1 MLPNQERIETEVKNH
16 KKSAWVRWEGIIAT
30 GIGTNPF
37 ISRGLQ
43 EDELAS
49 EVKKISFTK

>member
-1 MLPNQERIETEVKNH
+1 METEVKNY
-16 KKSAWVRWEGIIAT
+16 KKSAWAGWEEDIAT

-37 ISRGLQ
+37 MSRGLE
-43 EDELAS
+43 EDELPS